1 MGFVTGFARLTG
13 AVSLDRHGQNDG
25 GSLHLL
31 TGCRVGRVDLVGVM
45 TAAIEVHDVLIAQ
58 ILNQLEG
65 LRIFAEEMF
74 AGIGTPIEFA
84 VLKLPITDIVHDFLQ
99 QPALIALDQGIPFA
113 SPHYFDDV
121 PAGSSEHALQ
131 LLNDFAITPTGP
143 SRRCKLQLMT
153 KCKFPRRSATCQ
165 RNRTQ

>member
-13 AVSLDRHGQNDG
+13 AISLDRHGQNDG

-31 TGCRVGRVDLVGVM
+31 TGCSVGRVDLVGVM

-58 ILNQLEG
+58 ILNQLKG
-65 LRIFAEEMF
+65 LRISAEEML

-121 PAGSSEHALQ
+121 PARSSEHALQ
-131 LLNDFAITPTGP
+131 LLNDFAITPDRTI
-143 SRRCKLQLMT
+143 KALQIAVDDKVQVPQAL
-153 KCKFPRRSATCQ
+153 PTCQ
-165 RNRTQ
+165 RNRAQ